1 MPNITQLQPIL
12 SSAGRPRQGNFAPT
26 LGGPLLRLTSSNLH
40 RMTQRVR
47 DLRISTFRY
56 DRQYSSNDETRLRF
70 RNFVRNMKF
79 IKKAQKGRDNVVFG
93 ITRFTD
99 WSEAEMKSVSNKS
112 VSFTDGWLLLL
123 NCLEKRCCENFGG
136 I

>member
-1 MPNITQLQPIL
+1 MSNT
-12 SSAGRPRQGNFAPT
+12 GFTGVMRDYK
-26 LGGPLLRLTSSNLH
+26 PLLAVTKSADNDVCHPHYGCSIMAVRCLLT
-40 RMTQRVR
+40 
-47 DLRISTFRY
+47 Y